1 VAYCTL
7 EDMEKALP
15 SQAVTQ
21 LTDDEGDG
29 TRVQERVDEAI
40 AKADGEI
47 DTYLGGRYA
56 VPLSSVPE
64 IVRSCSVDISV
75 YHLYKRKVEEVPPT
89 RDDAY
94 RNALR
99 VLREIR
105 DGKMKLPVA
114 EADTVSAS
122 GFAMGIVE
130 TSHFEEEAQVG
141 GAETC

>member
-7 EDMEKALP
+7 DDIKKALP
-15 SQAVTQ
+15 ETTLRN
-21 LTDDEGDG
+21 LTDDERLGRINQG
-29 TRVQERVDEAI
+29 RLDEAI
-40 AKADGEI
+40 ARADGEI

-56 VPLSSVPE
+56 VPLSPSDIPD

-99 VLREIR
+99 VLREVR
-105 DGKMKLPVA
+105 DGKMKLPIA

-122 GFAMGIVE
+122 GFAMGIVI
-130 TSHFEEEAQVG
+130 TSHFEEAGE
-141 GAETC
+141 